1 MIFPK
6 QCKLH
11 LVAAKEDGRYAMASV
26 SHQRGKLVASDGRRL
41 AVVNV
46 TEDEEDTEDA
56 LIPAHLVKLAVM
68 KAPTDVACVQANGN
82 ARALTKD
89 GEVTTDL
96 VQGEFPNWENV
107 MPEVPLTRR
116 TVVAFNAKYLYEL
129 AQAIGAEDS
138 VVGLELDLE
147 DLDTKGC
154 YKNPIQ
160 IRTKHGTAVLMPVT
174 IER

>member
-26 SHQRGKLVASDGRRL
+26 FHSKGKLVATDGRRL

-46 TEDEEDTEDA
+46 EEYGGDSENA
-56 LIPAHLVKLAVM
+56 LIPAHLVKLATT
-68 KAPTDVACVQANGN
+68 KATTDMAQISANGN

-96 VQGEFPNWENV
+96 VQGEFPNWADA
-107 MPEVPLTRR
+107 MPEVPETRR